1 MNNLLFV
8 VRTVLFL
15 LWKLVLFIL
24 FLIGVSVVWE
34 GINLLRM

>member
-8 VRTVLFL
+8 VRTVLLL